1 MYHGTCFNRSVN
13 LTSKKSLVQEADL
26 LASAKRQRVY
36 LGEELTSLLDEID
49 DVEEDRDR
57 WKRRLR

>member
-1 MYHGTCFNRSVN
+1 MPLAS
-13 LTSKKSLVQEADL
+13 QEADL
-26 LASAKRQRVY
+26 IASAKRQQAY

-49 DVEEDRDR
+49 DVEDDRDR